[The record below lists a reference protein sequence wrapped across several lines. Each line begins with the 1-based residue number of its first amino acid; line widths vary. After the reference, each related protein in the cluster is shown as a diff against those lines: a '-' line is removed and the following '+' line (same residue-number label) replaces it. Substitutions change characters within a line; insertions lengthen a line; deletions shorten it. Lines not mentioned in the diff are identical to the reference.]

1 MIRHN
6 EKGEQNEKT
15 TSLGRKVRDEEEED
29 DALDRLL
36 EAVGEACGE
45 EKGRLVEAELRL
57 VSTMVAAAAAAAVE
71 VVAGETLFFSD
82 PTRIR

>member
-15 TSLGRKVRDEEEED
+15 TSLGRKVRGEED
-29 DALDRLL
+29 DTLDRLL